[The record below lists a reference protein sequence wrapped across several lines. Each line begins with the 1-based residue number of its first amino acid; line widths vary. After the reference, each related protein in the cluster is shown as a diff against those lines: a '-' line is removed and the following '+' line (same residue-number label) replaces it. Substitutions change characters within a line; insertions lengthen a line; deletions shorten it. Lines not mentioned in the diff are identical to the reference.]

1 MNNKTTTAT
10 HTTQSE
16 VGKYVRVKEA
26 AEILHV
32 SIHHV
37 YRLVEKRLI
46 PHYKSR
52 GGKVIYFSL
61 KDLEEYMTHTY
72 VTPIAEVEQAVEKQ
86 LIKNAI

>member
-1 MNNKTTTAT
+1 MKQKTITAP
-10 HTTQSE
+10 QSD

-26 AEILHV
+26 AAFLHV
-32 SIHHV
+32 STHHV

-61 KDLEEYMTHTY
+61 KDLEEYITHTY
-72 VTPIAEVEQAVEKQ
+72 VMPIVEAEQAVEKQ